1 MVGQDTKNGD
11 FLLYFSPFDVV
22 PAIRDNFYSQRMALP
37 ALLAGSA
44 HHSKAAFP
52 LIRVTIDV
60 ELHVNT
66 LERRPDLQL
75 DFLFH
80 NQLL

>member
-1 MVGQDTKNGD
+1 MKNGD
-11 FLLYFSPFDVV
+11 FPFYFSPFNVV
-22 PAIRDNFYSQRMALP
+22 PAIRDDLNSQRMALA

-52 LIRVTIDV
+52 QLRVTIDV
-60 ELHVNT
+60 ELLVNA
-66 LERRPDLQL
+66 LERRPDQQL